1 MVIRSF
7 RLSDYAAIMEIWKE
21 TGLAYEDMESMDAI
35 AKQLAWDSELVLV
48 AELDEN
54 VVGVI
59 VGTID
64 RGRAYFYRLAVLK
77 AYQKRGI
84 GRGLVQ
90 ALEERLQKRGA
101 YQIFI
106 MVNQKNEKVIP
117 FYQSLDY
124 DVERYVTMS
133 KKL

>member
-117 FYQSLDY
+117 FYQSLGY
-124 DVERYVTMS
+124 DVERYITMS